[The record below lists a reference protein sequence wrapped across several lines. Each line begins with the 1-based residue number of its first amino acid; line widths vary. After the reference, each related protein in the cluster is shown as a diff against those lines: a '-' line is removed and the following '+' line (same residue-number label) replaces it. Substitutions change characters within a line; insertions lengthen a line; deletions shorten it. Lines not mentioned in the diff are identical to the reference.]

1 MKLQKQFPDSFCKD
15 YKLNT
20 ASATGDL
27 SMRLMLILNH
37 IRRISRSGT
46 CWKQATTTLTSMQCE
61 ELFDLALCVREGLCK
76 ISSSSSSKMSDSKEN
91 SEDDDIF
98 VKPRV
103 LSKNLSN
110 TSEVTHVQ
118 ITCCCLTFL

>member
-1 MKLQKQFPDSFCKD
+1 MKLQKQFPDSFCKE

-37 IRRISRSGT
+37 LRRISRSGT
-46 CWKQATTTLTSMQCE
+46 CWKQATTSLTSMQSE
-61 ELFDLALCVREGLCK
+61 ELLELGLCVRETLFK
-76 ISSSSSSKMSDSKEN
+76 SSLSSSSMVSDSKD
-91 SEDDDIF
+91 SDDDDVF
-98 VKPRV
+98 GKPRV
-103 LSKNLSN
+103 LSKTLSN

-118 ITCCCLTFL
+118 IICFGLTFL

>member
-46 CWKQATTTLTSMQCE
+46 CWKQATTTLTSTQCE
-61 ELFDLALCVREGLCK
+61 ELLDLALCVREGLCK

-103 LSKNLSN
+103 LSKTLSN